1 MLSLTTHHGAGSL
14 CTVQFNRDSLA
25 GLLEV
30 VTSVQLSMSLITGIA
45 FSAMSV
51 NVSTK
56 YLVISPLC
64 SSYS

>member
-30 VTSVQLSMSLITGIA
+30 VTSVQLSMSLITG
-45 FSAMSV
+45 
-51 NVSTK
+51 T
-56 YLVISPLC
+56 
-64 SSYS
+64 